1 MFQLPSGIVLSVMQL
16 SDFMA
21 EIKDDSLKAH
31 GKTQGVFRMRSGKE
45 DVNFATW
52 PVLEVCSK
60 DR

>member
-1 MFQLPSGIVLSVMQL
+1 MQL

-52 PVLEVCSK
+52 PVLEVYSK